1 MEAKMHT
8 VELDPKLVA
17 RLERF
22 GPASEQD
29 LEDYL
34 QRVVNEV
41 MRNYLR
47 QLETQ
52 KLNEEQKA
60 FELQHPELVKEFLG
74 KYVAFHQGQLIDVDD
89 DQYTLYVRVHQHYPE
104 TAIGIFPVT
113 ETGEMPVYRSTTTRI
128 HPRGSSV

>member
-1 MEAKMHT
+1 MHT

-22 GPASEQD
+22 GPVSEQD

-41 MRNYLR
+41 MRNYLK

-60 FELQHPELVKEFLG
+60 FELQHPELVKEFLD

-89 DQYTLYVRVHQHYPE
+89 DQYTLYVRVHQRFPE

-128 HPRGSSV
+128 QSRGSSV